1 MQPVCVQTI
10 YVTDIKRAVNFY
22 GAGLGYEVEAEYG
35 DCIVQ
40 LRTEGTALILQEIQG
55 DSPIPSESK
64 TVLAFQTDDILAT
77 ISTLKA
83 AGAHILH
90 DEPQPCP
97 VGRYVTFEDPSGIMH
112 ELLEFTNG

>member
-10 YVTDIKRAVNFY
+10 YVTDLKRAVNFY
-22 GAGLGYEVEAEYG
+22 GVGLGYEVKEKYG
-35 DCIVQ
+35 DFIVQ
-40 LRTEGTALILQEIQG
+40 LRAEGTTLILQEIQG

-64 TVLAFQTDDILAT
+64 TVLAFQTDDILET

-83 AGAHILH
+83 AGACILH
-90 DEPQPCP
+90 DEPQPFP
-97 VGRYVTFEDPSGIMH
+97 DGRYVTFEDPSGIMH